1 MSVDLDLLKTPG
13 PTITTLTAPFWQAA
27 SEGRLVIQS
36 CEACGK
42 AVFYPRPICPHCWS
56 NRLVWREASGRGRL
70 KSFSVVHKPGHP
82 GWLPA
87 APYVVGLVELEEGPT
102 MLSFIVAEEAA
113 CAVGQP
119 LVLAP
124 TRIGGRTLPAFRPSA
139 KDTTPDTTTGQD
151 IRS

>member
-1 MSVDLDLLKTPG
+1 MSVDLDLLKTPD
-13 PTITTLTAPFWQAA
+13 PTITALTAPFWQAA
-27 SEGRLVIQS
+27 AQGRLVIQR

-56 NRLVWREASGRGRL
+56 NRLAWREASGRGRL

-87 APYVVGLVELEEGPT
+87 VPYVVGLVELEEGPT

-113 CAVGQP
+113 CAVGQK
-119 LVLAP
+119 LTLAP
-124 TRIGGRTLPAFRPSA
+124 TRIGGRMLPAFKPLA
-139 KDTTPDTTTGQD
+139 GATTPDNSTRQGA
-151 IRS
+151 RS